1 MDAFLRRD
9 IDPRTSE
16 HVAGAKMADLSV
28 VASCKNRGIIMEAAG
43 AAVVLA
49 ARNPNVCA
57 VAASGLALA
66 VSRAVPPSGEKCTW
80 ASAAEAETQL
90 ACMQL
95 VLNSAAATLVVAV

>member
-1 MDAFLRRD
+1 MDTLLQRD

-16 HVAGAKMADLSV
+16 HVVGPKVADLSV
-28 VASCKNRGIIMEAAG
+28 LESCNNRGIIMEAAG

-49 ARNPNVCA
+49 ARKTNVCA
-57 VAASGLALA
+57 VATSGLALA

-80 ASAAEAETQL
+80 ASAAEADTLL

-95 VLNSAAATLVVAV
+95 VLNSAASTLVTIV